1 MTLTSLGSCQL
12 THSADRWMWGVDRT
26 QHGQGL
32 QDTAWAGVT
41 RHGVDRSD
49 RTQCGRG
56 VAGQGVDGVAGHDVD
71 QGWQDTAWMEGTP
84 HVRSVSESI

>member
-41 RHGVDRSD
+41 GHGVDRSD
-49 RTQCGRG
+49 RTQR
-56 VAGQGVDGVAGHDVD
+56 GQGVTGHGVDG
-71 QGWQDTAWMEGTP
+71 E
-84 HVRSVSESI
+84 